1 MPELCSQEHFPILL
15 PKQSS
20 QFLQLTD
27 QEVFASICLWASLVS
42 MQWGK
47 QLHKSFAIIC
57 MSLMLPK
64 QVFHY
69 PWNGFA
75 FYSSKVAMMV
85 IQIKKTTIITKIS
98 EIIPLKNIHYLLQQH
113 FGEGCCNQH
122 TNSICVSLSP
132 YHLIW
137 RIVHGFIWV
146 HVHEIHNASEG
157 RQKGQTD
164 PQWIY
169 LERGKKLHAKMSRKK
184 KKSWLV
190 FM

>member
-1 MPELCSQEHFPILL
+1 
-15 PKQSS
+15 
-20 QFLQLTD
+20 
-27 QEVFASICLWASLVS
+27 
-42 MQWGK
+42 
-47 QLHKSFAIIC
+47 
-57 MSLMLPK
+57 MLPK

-98 EIIPLKNIHYLLQQH
+98 EMIPLKNIHYLLQQY
-113 FGEGCCNQH
+113 FGEGCCKQH

-137 RIVHGFIWV
+137 RIVYGFIWV

-169 LERGKKLHAKMSRKK
+169 LERGKKLRTKMSRKK
-184 KKSWLV
+184 KNKLISFHVAQKVSAVHTLHKKPP
-190 FM
+190 